1 MKLIMENWRQ
11 YINESD
17 GDLDLEEL
25 DEGIK
30 DILRKA
36 GMIGAFGAAALG
48 AGGAEAKPFSQDTT
62 LPQNAREVGLTK
74 YDSEH
79 KVHIKKKIYEQI
91 HLAIKKF
98 PGRHDQLM
106 KLDNGKKA
114 SEGNPAPLLLGKL
127 FKQIEKALPTFVSS
141 DEEIQKI
148 AEDIVERNL
157 DLDPFSI
164 KNQQKRRGAKR

>member
-11 YINESD
+11 YIDESD
-17 GDLDLEEL
+17 DLEEL

-30 DILRKA
+30 DILKKA

-79 KVHIKKKIYEQI
+79 NVHIKKKIREQVSI
-91 HLAIKKF
+91 AIKKL
-98 PGRHDQLM
+98 PGRQDQLM

-114 SEGNPAPLLLGKL
+114 AEGNPAPLLLGKL
-127 FKQIEKALPTFVSS
+127 FKQVEKALPTFVSS
-141 DEEIQKI
+141 DEEIYKI

>member
-1 MKLIMENWRQ
+1 MENWRQ
-11 YINESD
+11 YVNESD

-30 DILRKA
+30 DMLRKA

-79 KVHIKKKIYEQI
+79 IVHIKKKIQEQVAI
-91 HLAIKKF
+91 AIKKL
-98 PGRHDQLM
+98 PGRKDQLM

-141 DEEIQKI
+141 DEEIYKI

-157 DLDPFSI
+157 DLNPLSI
-164 KNQQKRRGAKR
+164 KNRRSKRGAKR

>member
-1 MKLIMENWRQ
+1 MENWRQ
-11 YINESD
+11 YVNNESND
-17 GDLDLEEL
+17 DIDLEEL

-30 DILRKA
+30 DMLRKA

-79 KVHIKKKIYEQI
+79 IVHIKKKIQEQVAI
-91 HLAIKKF
+91 AIKKL

-127 FKQIEKALPTFVSS
+127 FKQVEKALPTFVSS

-164 KNQQKRRGAKR
+164 KNQQKRRGTRK